1 MNVMGLDVG
10 TTGCK
15 ATVLNEEGKVVASA
29 YREYALVSP
38 RPGWHELNS
47 AYVLKCAKQTIG
59 ECTQRSK
66 GDRIVALSVSSL
78 GEAVTPIDAKGEAL
92 GNSIIYIDPRGADE
106 AKHLEEK
113 LGSDRILEITGVAAH
128 PMYSLPKIMWLKR
141 HMPELYKSAWKFLLY
156 ADFILFK
163 LGARA
168 HTDYSLAART
178 MGFDVVGKKWSEEV
192 LGCAGMDLD
201 KFGEPVQAG
210 TVVGEIAK
218 PLADELGLPRG
229 VLLVAGGHDQ
239 PCAALG
245 SGAIWKNVAADGMGT
260 TECITPAF
268 DRPVISRA
276 MAACGFACVPHVI
289 RDMYVTYAFSF
300 TSGSMLKWFRDAFA
314 CEEKLE
320 SAKTGKDA
328 YEILIEK
335 ASRVNTNVFILPHF
349 AGAAT
354 PYMDPDAKGVA
365 LGLGIDTTREEIFKA
380 ILEGITFEAMVNLE
394 CLEKAGIAVNELRVS
409 GGLAKSDYM
418 LQLKAD
424 MMGRKIVSLNASEA
438 GTVGVAILA
447 AAAGGI
453 FKSIDE
459 AVSRLVTV
467 KKEYRPDDKRTLAY
481 AEKFQTYKKIYPA
494 FKSIAASRGA

>member
-15 ATVLNEEGKVVASA
+15 ASVLNEDGGVAASA

-38 RPGWHELNS
+38 QPGWHELDS
-47 AYVLKCAKQTIG
+47 AHVL
-59 ECTQRSK
+59 ECVKEIVRECMGRFK
-66 GDRIVALSVSSL
+66 GGRIVALSVSSL
-78 GEAVTPIDAKGEAL
+78 GEAVTPVDRNGNVL
-92 GNSIIYIDPRGADE
+92 GNSMIYIDSRGAEE
-106 AKHLEEK
+106 AKRLEEK
-113 LGSDRILEITGVAAH
+113 LGYDRILGITGVAAH

-141 HMPELYKSAWKFLLY
+141 HMPEAYRNAWKYLLY

-163 LGARA
+163 LGARP

-178 MGFDVVGKKWSEEV
+178 MGFDVVGKKWSEE
-192 LGCAGMDLD
+192 LMDCAELDLN

-210 TVVGEIAK
+210 AIVGEIPAR
-218 PLADELGLPRG
+218 LADELGLPRG

-245 SGAIWKNVAADGMGT
+245 AGAIRSNIASDGMGT

-289 RDMYVTYAFSF
+289 RDMYVTCAFSF

-314 CEEKLE
+314 YEEKAE
-320 SAKTGKDA
+320 SRKTGKDA

-335 ASRVNTNVFILPHF
+335 AANANTNVLVLPHF

-354 PYMDPDAKGVA
+354 PYMDPNARGVV
-365 LGLGIDTTREEIFKA
+365 LGLGINTTKEEIFKA
-380 ILEGITFEAMVNLE
+380 ILEGITFEMMVNLE
-394 CLEKAGIAVNELRVS
+394 CLEKAGVAVNELRVS

-424 MMGRKIVSLNASEA
+424 MMGKKIVSLNASEA
-438 GTVGVAILA
+438 GTVGVAVLA
-447 AAAGGI
+447 ATAAGV

-459 AVSRLVTV
+459 AVSRLVRV
-467 KKEYRPDDKRTLAY
+467 KKVYCPDVRRTRAY
-481 AEKFQTYKKIYPA
+481 AEKFETYRRIYPA
-494 FKSIAASRGA
+494 FKGISASNNG